1 MPNLL
6 RVTLFI
12 LLLLLAACQ
21 EDAQPEQDL
30 PTPPLGPTL
39 TPEAQATDTPAPTA
53 TAADTATSEAE
64 EEEAPPSPTAVP
76 TETAAPTEAPQPAGA
91 PATSLRL
98 APVVSGLS
106 QPTYLTHAG
115 DERLFV
121 TEQSGR
127 IQVIE
132 NGQIAA
138 TPFLDITDRVGL
150 NANEQGLL
158 SVAFHPDYRENG
170 YFYVNYTDNNGDT
183 VISRFQAGPD
193 AAQADRDGEMVL
205 LTVDQPYGNHNGGQ
219 LQFGPDGYLYV
230 GMGDGGSGGD
240 PQNHGQDPTTL
251 LGALLRLD
259 VDHGD
264 GAPYAIPPTNP
275 YADGDGGRAEVW
287 AIGLRNPWRFTFD
300 RETGDLF
307 VADVGQN
314 QYEEVNVVPAGLG
327 GGVNYGWNIMEGA
340 HCYRDQN
347 CNQEGLLLPV
357 VEYSHPQGG
366 CSVTGGYVYRG
377 QQYPDLVGNYLFA
390 DYCSGMVW
398 SLFQSAEGQWQW
410 SEQAIATVD
419 GSPTSF
425 GEDAGGEL
433 YIVDHGGAIYQIQ
446 Q

>member
-21 EDAQPEQDL
+21 DEGPPEQDQ

-39 TPEAQATDTPAPTA
+39 TTEPAATATSAPAPTA
-53 TAADTATSEAE
+53 TSADVDE
-64 EEEAPPSPTAVP
+64 EEATAPPSPTAAP
-76 TETAAPTEAPQPAGA
+76 TETAAPT
-91 PATSLRL
+91 ATAQADGERATGVRL
-98 APVVSGLS
+98 APVVSGLE

-121 TEQSGR
+121 TEQIGR
-127 IQVIE
+127 IRIIE
-132 NGQIAA
+132 DGQLAPE
-138 TPFLDITDRVGL
+138 PFLDISDRVGL

-158 SVAFHPDYRENG
+158 SVAFHPNYGDNG

-183 VISRFQAGPD
+183 VISRFQTGPEAGQAD
-193 AAQADRDGEMVL
+193 AASEMVL
-205 LTVDQPYGNHNGGQ
+205 LNVDQPYGNHNGGQ
-219 LQFGPDGYLYV
+219 LTFGPDGYLYV

-240 PQNHGQDPTTL
+240 PQNHGQNPDTL

-259 VDHGD
+259 VEHGD
-264 GAPYAIPPTNP
+264 DAPYAIPPDNP
-275 YADGDGGRAEVW
+275 YAGGEGGRAEVW
-287 AIGLRNPWRFTFD
+287 AIGLRNPWRFSFD
-300 RETGDLF
+300 RQTGDLF

-314 QYEEVNVVPAGLG
+314 QYEEVNFVPAGQG
-327 GGVNYGWNIMEGA
+327 GGVNYGWNIMEGV
-340 HCYRDQN
+340 HCYGDQN
-347 CNQEGLLLPV
+347 CDQEGLLLPV

-377 QQYPDLVGNYLFA
+377 QQYPQLAGNYFFA

-398 SLFQSAEGQWQW
+398 SLFPGAEGQWQW
-410 SEQAIATVD
+410 NEQAVVTVD
-419 GSPTSF
+419 GNPTSF
-425 GEDAGGEL
+425 GQDAAGEL

-446 Q
+446 P